1 MNREE
6 LKRYCANNSTKLNA
20 AEKSDYDKIIK
31 SKSWCKRLF
40 ERNQYNGIDV
50 LVRHGLTVC
59 ECQNKYHDETEDCD
73 CDVEDRSDRLA
84 FMYIFASYLWSKIFR
99 YGVESDFDYFDSYNE
114 FGWYGMN
121 LDSLRE
127 KLFHKIS
134 LLQYL
139 CDIDDKY
146 VIYSCYGDTHCLDN
160 LPDDF
165 EFTRGMLT
173 SITLGDR
180 KNQLF
185 SVDNSPE
192 LRCKWCINCTI
203 DDRYLGHELLKNKL
217 NNELNTSTS
226 VSDNVSTDESNQNI
240 HMYKCYNCCNC
251 YSMVHCNNC
260 NNCKDCDHCS
270 YSNNLLKC
278 EYTSGCV
285 SCTDCTSLYNSHF
298 CNNCND
304 CCRLIHCKNCKK
316 NCKFCINCDN
326 CVNMRLSVNSENF
339 INDSDRFWHAKI
351 CIYENNLYKLDPTQF
366 VSAGKKL
373 STNNYRSIVNIG
385 LIDSMST
392 MLKTFPKF
400 IDIGLKWLN
409 EATTIQ
415 YAYADRSSSK
425 NKLSEEKLFKYGC
438 VSYEPCCARTD
449 LFKKCHV
456 FTIHSPMVSMD
467 SIFFELLDS
476 NEFKDNK
483 QSIIVDFDGHR
494 VDFYKNY
501 LEMSYK
507 GVIWFKGEYGIRKDC
522 TTFKKLFDERFFEK
536 KFNKNVKVN
545 YDLLLDNIYISL
557 GYFYYKDSHEI
568 MCKAWFNGTE
578 RFEKDEVLKRVGID
592 EQVLNTDKHVDSC
605 LVNHYRKLSLIDIIE
620 IYKHSDEN
628 LLLVISDY
636 VSTNDCIAVDVYDK
650 NGQYTCSKV
659 CFEICGSGY

>member
-6 LKRYCANNSTKLNA
+6 LKIHCRNKSTQLDF
-20 AEKSDYDKIIK
+20 AEKCDYDKIIK
-31 SKSWCKRLF
+31 SKTWYKRLF
-40 ERNQYNGIDV
+40 ERNQYDGINT
-50 LVRHGLTVC
+50 LVRYGLTVC
-59 ECQNKYHDETEDCD
+59 ECQNKYHDKTEDCT
-73 CDVEDRSDRLA
+73 VEDRSDRLV
-84 FMYIFASYLWSKIFR
+84 FMYIFASYLWAKIFK
-99 YGVESDFDYFDSYNE
+99 YDAGCDFDYFDSYNE
-114 FGWYGMN
+114 CGYYGIN
-121 LDSLRE
+121 LELLR
-127 KLFHKIS
+127 KHLFHKIS

-203 DDRYLGHELLKNKL
+203 DDRYLGHKLLKDKL

-226 VSDNVSTDESNQNI
+226 VSDNVSTAESNQNI

-251 YSMVHCNNC
+251 YGMVHCKNC
-260 NNCKDCDHCS
+260 NNCKDCYRCS
-270 YSNNLLKC
+270 YSAGLSRC
-278 EYTSGCV
+278 ECTHGCLN
-285 SCTDCTSLYNSHF
+285 CTDCTRLYNSHF
-298 CNNCND
+298 CNNCNN

-316 NCKFCINCDN
+316 YCKFCINCDN
-326 CVNMRLSVNSENF
+326 CVNMRLAVNSENF
-339 INDSDRFWHAKI
+339 INDSDRFWYAKI

-366 VSAGKKL
+366 VSAGKVL
-373 STNNYRSIVNIG
+373 SKNDYRNTIVYGLTN
-385 LIDSMST
+385 SMSY

-409 EATTIQ
+409 EATTIN
-415 YAYADRSSSK
+415 YKYVDWALTK
-425 NKLSEEKLFKYGC
+425 IETTEEKIRKYG
-438 VSYEPCCARTD
+438 YARNDPIRTD
-449 LFKKCHV
+449 LYKKCHV

-467 SIFFELLDS
+467 SIFELLDS

-507 GVIWFKGEYGIRKDC
+507 GVIWFKGEYAIRKDC
-522 TTFKKLFDERFFEK
+522 TIFKKLFDERFFEK

-557 GYFYYKDSHEI
+557 GYFYYKESQEI
-568 MCKAWFNGTE
+568 MCKALFNGTE
-578 RFEKDEVLKRVGID
+578 RFEKDEVLSRVGID

-628 LLLVISDY
+628 FLLVISDY